1 MRSHYVLNSEVTELN
16 VRVSNFSQLLG
27 VVFSCIFTILLR
39 FGASTNHLA
48 RPEDQSR
55 SLWVS
60 NTHDG
65 SRKSLRFILDIAT
78 LQTNLIKVKFHT

>member
-1 MRSHYVLNSEVTELN
+1 MRPHYVLDFEVTELD

-27 VVFSCIFTILLR
+27 VVFRCIFTILLR
-39 FGASTNHLA
+39 FGASTDHLA
-48 RPEDQSR
+48 RPENQSR

-65 SRKSLRFILDIAT
+65 SCKSLGFILDIT
-78 LQTNLIKVKFHT
+78 SLQTNLIKVKFHA